1 MMIFV
6 ENANETETE
15 TESESV
21 KANIKAKE
29 TAKGKAKLLKERVLA
44 KSANLIVLSLDL
56 LV

>member
-1 MMIFV
+1 MVIFV

-15 TESESV
+15 SV
-21 KANIKAKE
+21 KANTKAKAKE